1 MGPGLDVGWL
11 NEVKV
16 VDEQRIVEIE
26 TKLAHQELTLEAL
39 NAVVTEQTT
48 RLMRLEELTERLL
61 DRVQSLSDAGASAAV
76 GDERPPHY

>member
-1 MGPGLDVGWL
+1 MGPGLDVGWPD
-11 NEVKV
+11 EVKV

-26 TKLAHQELTLEAL
+26 TKLAHQELTLEEL
-39 NAVVTEQTT
+39 NAVVTEQTS

-61 DRVQSLSDAGASAAV
+61 DRVQSLSDAGTSAAV

>member
-1 MGPGLDVGWL
+1 MGPGLDVGWPD
-11 NEVKV
+11 EVKV

-39 NAVVTEQTT
+39 NAVVTEQTS

-61 DRVQSLSDAGASAAV
+61 DRVQSLSDAGASDAV

>member
-1 MGPGLDVGWL
+1 MDVGWL

-26 TKLAHQELTLEAL
+26 TKLAHQELTLEEL
-39 NAVVTEQTT
+39 NTVVTEQSS
-48 RLMRLEELTERLL
+48 RLARLEDLTERLL
-61 DRVQSLSDAGASAAV
+61 ERVQSLSDSGASAAG